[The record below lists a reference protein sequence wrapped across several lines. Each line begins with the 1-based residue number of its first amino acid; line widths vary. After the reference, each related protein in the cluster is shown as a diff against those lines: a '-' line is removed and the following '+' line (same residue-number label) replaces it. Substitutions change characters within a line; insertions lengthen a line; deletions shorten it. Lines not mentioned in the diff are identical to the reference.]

1 MGLATE
7 VAPADEFDER
17 LEAVASSLRLDR
29 HTHSGTATQLLTDS
43 YERGLEGHLA
53 VEADAI
59 AGASKTDDY
68 EIGLEAFFGDGDPEF
83 VGR

>member
-17 LEAVASSLRLDR
+17 LEAVASELAAGP
-29 HTHSGTATQLLTDS
+29 THALGTATQLLTDS